1 MPLLSP
7 KDAVCVE
14 WLEVDPQH
22 QLDHAPTNIVRG
34 GKILVGGGG
43 LTKSRGTKIS
53 DAGISRGLAA
63 DLEVDVIK
71 SIQELSP
78 HLNVHPFCD
87 LGLLDDADREKVRRQ
102 GRQEQ
107 RTGYADRCHGDP
119 HDVGTDLAH

>member
-7 KDAVCVE
+7 KDAVCVQ

-22 QLDHAPTNIVRG
+22 QLDHAPTDIIRG
-34 GKILVGGGG
+34 GKILIGGRG
-43 LTKSRGTKIS
+43 LTKSRGTKIR

-78 HLNVHPFCD
+78 HLNVHPLGD
-87 LGLLDDADREKVRRQ
+87 LGLLDEADVEPRQ
-102 GRQEQ
+102 GWPMDDEVREPAIAN
-107 RTGYADRCHGDP
+107 R
-119 HDVGTDLAH
+119 